1 MNAQKR
7 LLFLV
12 LAAVFFLSS
21 ISPLVNPVRLTIRN
35 NTHTTISVKLEAKK
49 AYYYLSVYPGEVE
62 VYSVMPTVYKATFW
76 GCGTKKVFRKL
87 TIRQQLRIVFPVCN
101 ASKRSTE
108 KKILRILFSP

>member
-1 MNAQKR
+1 MNTRKP
-7 LLFLV
+7 LFLLI

-21 ISPLVNPVRLTIRN
+21 ISPLVKPVRLTIRN
-35 NTHTTISVKLEAKK
+35 NTHATVSVKLEAKR
-49 AYYYLSVYPGEVE
+49 AYYYLRVYPGEVE
-62 VYSVMPTVYKATFW
+62 VYSVVPTVYKATFW